1 MKERLINNLGLKIL
15 AIFLAFFVWL
25 IVVNVS
31 NPVVTRTQEVP
42 VEMIGQEILAKSNL
56 TYEVLGKNSVTVSY
70 EVRTRDAYRVGAGD
84 FYVYAD
90 LAELYDVTGSIP
102 LKVDIANQEVKS
114 MIEGT
119 PTAKPGVIR
128 VKTEKVQK
136 KRFDLQVRTNGT
148 PEEGYALG
156 TISLVPDYVYVTGA
170 VSVIGQINSVGVEI
184 NNLEGINS
192 ELVGTASPVY
202 YDANGNT
209 LDLAKDTKL
218 NISEITYQIPIL
230 KVKNLNLSFQVAG
243 TVAEGYRFIGA
254 ESDIESISVQ
264 GMKSVLAPLTALTI
278 ADEQLNLNGAM
289 QDVVVKVDLNKYL
302 PENVT
307 VAGDTATVATVT
319 LKVEQLETRS
329 FLIKA
334 EDITLTGTSQGHRYE
349 FDTEKVEVKIQ
360 GLREDLDSL
369 KTEDL
374 KPTIDVSNMQEGIY
388 QGILTM

>member
-128 VKTEKVQK
+128 VKTEKVQ
-136 KRFDLQVRTNGT
+136 
-148 PEEGYALG
+148 
-156 TISLVPDYVYVTGA
+156 
-170 VSVIGQINSVGVEI
+170 
-184 NNLEGINS
+184 
-192 ELVGTASPVY
+192 
-202 YDANGNT
+202 
-209 LDLAKDTKL
+209 
-218 NISEITYQIPIL
+218 
-230 KVKNLNLSFQVAG
+230 
-243 TVAEGYRFIGA
+243 
-254 ESDIESISVQ
+254 
-264 GMKSVLAPLTALTI
+264 
-278 ADEQLNLNGAM
+278 
-289 QDVVVKVDLNKYL
+289 
-302 PENVT
+302 
-307 VAGDTATVATVT
+307 
-319 LKVEQLETRS
+319 
-329 FLIKA
+329 
-334 EDITLTGTSQGHRYE
+334 
-349 FDTEKVEVKIQ
+349 
-360 GLREDLDSL
+360 
-369 KTEDL
+369 
-374 KPTIDVSNMQEGIY
+374 
-388 QGILTM
+388 